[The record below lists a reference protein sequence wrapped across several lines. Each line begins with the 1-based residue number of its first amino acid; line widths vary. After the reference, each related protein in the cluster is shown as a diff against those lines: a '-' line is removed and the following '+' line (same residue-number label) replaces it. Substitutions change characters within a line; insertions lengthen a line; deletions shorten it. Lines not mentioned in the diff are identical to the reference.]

1 MQLNSFLILCEEQ
14 KMKNTELTKAQKAIN
29 VIAKQEG
36 MTAEAVLAEMRAAIN
51 EGLQSTDPA
60 VQEMWKKL
68 PCKGETPEP
77 EELIAWL
84 AEQVREK
91 LKK

>member
-1 MQLNSFLILCEEQ
+1 
-14 KMKNTELTKAQKAIN
+14 MKNAELTKAQKAIN

>member
-1 MQLNSFLILCEEQ
+1 
-14 KMKNTELTKAQKAIN
+14 MKNTELTKAQKAIN

-36 MTAEAVLAEMRAAIN
+36 ISAEAVLAEMRAAMD
-51 EGLQSTDPA
+51 EGLQSSDPA
-60 VQEMWKKL
+60 VREMWGRI

-84 AEQVREK
+84 AGQVKEK